1 MKTVAAVLVGLNRP
15 LEITE
20 IDIPALDY
28 GQVLVRV
35 LCTGICGS
43 QLGEIAGVKGPDR
56 FLPHLLGHEA
66 CGEVQECGA
75 GVKTVSPGQRVVL
88 HWRPG
93 AGVQSEPPVYN
104 SSSLGKVNGGWL
116 TTFNELA
123 VVSENRM
130 TPVEPDFDPEIASL
144 MGCAVTTGLGVIN
157 RDARV
162 CIGESVV
169 VWGAGGIGLSII
181 QGAALASASP
191 IIAIDLYEEK
201 LALAK
206 TLGATHCINANNEDV
221 SIAVRNIAGTEGA
234 DVVIDNTGDTNV
246 IASAYQLTHSTGR
259 TVLVGVPQQGNEA
272 SFYTL
277 PLHFGKQIVGS
288 HGGQATPDRDIPRYV
303 RLFQD
308 GKLALRPLLTHRFG
322 LLEINDALDAM
333 RSGAVTGR
341 CIVNMSD

>member
-1 MKTVAAVLVGLNRP
+1 MKTVAAVLVELNCP

-20 IDIPALDY
+20 IEIPSLDH

-104 SSSLGKVNGGWL
+104 SSSLGKVNGGWV

-130 TPVEPDFDPEIASL
+130 TPVAPDLDPGIASL

-157 RDARV
+157 RDANV

-169 VWGAGGIGLSII
+169 VWGAGGIGLSIV
-181 QGAALASASP
+181 QGAALASAWP

-201 LALAK
+201 LTLAK
-206 TLGATHCINANNEDV
+206 TLGATHCINAGNEDV
-221 SIAVRNIAGTEGA
+221 SAAVRNITGADGA
-234 DVVIDNTGDTNV
+234 DVVIDNTGDTEV
-246 IASAYQLTHSTGR
+246 ITTAYQLTHASGR
-259 TVLVGVPQQGNEA
+259 TVLVGVPRHGNEA

-288 HGGQATPDRDIPRYV
+288 HGGQARPDRDIPRYV
-303 RLFQD
+303 RLFEE
-308 GKLALRPLLTHRFG
+308 GKLALRPLLTHEFE
-322 LLEINDALDAM
+322 LHEINNALDAM
-333 RSGAVTGR
+333 RSGQVTGR
-341 CIVNMSD
+341 CVVNMPD